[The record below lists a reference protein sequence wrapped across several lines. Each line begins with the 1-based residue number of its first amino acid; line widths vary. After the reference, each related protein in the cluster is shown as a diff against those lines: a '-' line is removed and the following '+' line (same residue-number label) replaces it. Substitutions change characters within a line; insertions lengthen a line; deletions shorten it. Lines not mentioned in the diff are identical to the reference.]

1 MNISKHAAGGRT
13 KVMHIGI
20 TGSSGGPGITGSS
33 GIVGSSGVPGFPTQE
48 SKHLIL
54 CIKDSGFFKQDEY
67 YKVFLLDSER
77 FSDDGW
83 RRITIASIDKSDVK
97 VFKPEEFD
105 SIFLYGDKL
114 RDKKLTDIL
123 NEKE

>member
-1 MNISKHAAGGRT
+1 MNISKQ
-13 KVMHIGI
+13 VMHIGI